1 MDNESG
7 IAHMASHDT
16 AMPKL
21 KQIPTSV
28 TLSAEQFEKL
38 YLNPLSRRQPE
49 MTKKLGNPTPLYVF
63 ASTAAMWHLT
73 ETLAAWVPLFSPP
86 LRSRAA

>member
-7 IAHMASHDT
+7 LAQQASYDA

-28 TLSAEQFEKL
+28 TLSAEQFEML

-49 MTKKLGNPTPLYVF
+49 MTKKLGNPTPL
-63 ASTAAMWHLT
+63 
-73 ETLAAWVPLFSPP
+73 
-86 LRSRAA
+86 